1 MIAVTRK
8 LLKRGQYTRPGL
20 LMPRVAG
27 VVLHWTGN
35 AGAGID
41 EHRRWFNS
49 IRDSGPY
56 ASYHYMVD
64 KERIVQL
71 IPEGEIAYHAG
82 PSGHTHDW
90 VRERLGG
97 LPNWRTL
104 AVSMVHDDEH
114 AIPEQTRRTA
124 AELCADIMAR
134 YGLNTDTVLRHY
146 DCTGKACPRPF
157 LDRVKWVSFLE
168 DVARIDGEIEGIV

>member
-1 MIAVTRK
+1 MEIEQRLIK
-8 LLKRGQYTRPGL
+8 HGKHTRPGDEL
-20 LMPRVAG
+20 REVRG

-35 AGAGID
+35 PGAGID
-41 EHRRWFNS
+41 NHRAWFNTIAS
-49 IRDSGPY
+49 TGPF

-64 KERIVQL
+64 KERVVQL
-71 IPEGEIAYHAG
+71 VPDDEIAYHAG
-82 PSGHTHDW
+82 PSGQTADW

-146 DCTGKACPRPF
+146 DCTGKACPGPF

-168 DVARIDGEIEGIV
+168 DVARIDGEIEGSV